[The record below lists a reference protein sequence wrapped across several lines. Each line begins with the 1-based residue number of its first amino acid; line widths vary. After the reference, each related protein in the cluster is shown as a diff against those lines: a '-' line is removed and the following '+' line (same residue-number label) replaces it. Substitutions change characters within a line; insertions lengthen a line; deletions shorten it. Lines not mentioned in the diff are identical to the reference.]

1 MKIECP
7 SCQASYEVADSAI
20 GEKGRNL
27 RCAACGHY
35 WFQKPADAL
44 ETNKEAPQAS
54 KIKVTKETR
63 DKPEKKSGGLGNLFK
78 KQEKNKALPH
88 QEMRKKAHDKIKFSH
103 IGAIAVGWI
112 GAIAILGVI
121 LGLMIG
127 NRVSI
132 VKKWPKSASFYAM
145 LGVPVNL
152 YGLEIKNIEV
162 RSGIDEQGPRLMV
175 LGVVKNV
182 TNSAK
187 ALPYLRITLLD
198 GHKQVATWLVDPNA
212 TFIDK
217 GQVVNFQSIRRNPP
231 SGNIKAI
238 VAFADAPKDLSAE
251 DLALK
256 STHSENENS
265 LLLGTSPEGAGHE
278 AAPSHEA
285 AAVENTGH
293 ETAAPNAEHG
303 ANPPSHEAQN
313 EHAPAPAAEHAPV
326 EPSHNVEHSNT
337 GH

>member
-35 WFQKPADAL
+35 WFQKPADAP
-44 ETNKEAPQAS
+44 ETNKEAPRAS

-256 STHSENENS
+256 STHSESENS

-285 AAVENTGH
+285 AAVENTGN
-293 ETAAPNAEHG
+293 EAAAPNAEHG
-303 ANPPSHEAQN
+303 ANPPSHEAQS
-313 EHAPAPAAEHAPV
+313 EHAPAPAAEHAPA
-326 EPSHNVEHSNT
+326 EPSQNVEHSNT